1 MASASSWAGLCASTP
16 CSRRG
21 RRGPAGGDEGEQQE
35 GEKGNSRRGRRGTA
49 GGEEGEQ
56 LSGHQLVG
64 ILMWLCWCWSRVH
77 AVVLT
82 YVCCWVLCLTGRC
95 RTSLL
100 QPATARL
107 PQRRQPASLPLR
119 LCQCAQRSRT
129 QRRAQS
135 SRCAAGA
142 FAVAAAL
149 LLWAWSRA
157 WASCACSF
165 GFIPFV
171 GADLPRML
179 LLYSYT
185 SPGYH
190 LSR

>member
-1 MASASSWAGLCASTP
+1 MGWSACQHTM
-16 CSRRG
+16 
-21 RRGPAGGDEGEQQE
+21 QQE
-35 GEKGNSRRGRRGTA
+35 RTKGNSRRGSRATA

-56 LSGHQLVG
+56 LSGHQLFG
-64 ILMWLCWCWSRVH
+64 MLMGLCWCWSRVH

-82 YVCCWVLCLTGRC
+82 FLCRWVLYLTGRC

-119 LCQCAQRSRT
+119 LCQCAPKSRT

-142 FAVAAAL
+142 CSRCHAAAVGL
-149 LLWAWSRA
+149 EPCLGLVCLQLWIRS
-157 WASCACSF
+157 
-165 GFIPFV
+165 V

-179 LLYSYT
+179 LLCLYA
-185 SPGYH
+185 SPGDH
-190 LSR
+190 HSR